1 MENNNVKT
9 ENNSPSVKIPFYKRM
24 TPAAL
29 ITAIVAFSLIGIL
42 IITTI
47 LLAVIPVYTGVK
59 FANEPDR
66 IVIKYNNEQMTVYNN
81 DAEYQDIFDSIWNA
95 YNDASNPSV
104 MDSIFNGFAG
114 KGMTANYSSSSVS
127 FGNLSNETT
136 FSVAFYWVDS
146 QLMTNKDG
154 SQFNYELANG
164 GEYTSGIRFNSAVF
178 SVDNTNGVVEKT
190 FYLRRDTQSATAT
203 TTHYYYTG
211 IANYYGLYRVLM
223 ELQEVPGNF
232 SPVV

>member
-95 YNDASNPSV
+95 YNDASNPTV

-114 KGMTANYSSSSVS
+114 KGMTANYSSSSLS

-136 FSVAFYWVDS
+136 FSVAFYWDNS

-164 GEYTSGIRFNSAVF
+164 DEYTSGVKYNSAVF
-178 SVDNTNGVVEKT
+178 SVDSTNGVVEKT
-190 FYLRRDTQSATAT
+190 FYLRTNT
-203 TTHYYYTG
+203 TNSTSTRYYYTG
-211 IANYYGLYRVLM
+211 IANYYSLYRVLI